1 MARHILID
9 ELHVA
14 LRAPRALTAK
24 ESRAARRAL
33 RRASFL
39 AALTRAAREVVR
51 RYPSLRAV
59 LVTVSR

>member
-1 MARHILID
+1 MAKHILID
-9 ELHVA
+9 ELHVT
-14 LRAPRALTAK
+14 LLAPRGLSAK

-51 RYPSLRAV
+51 RYPSLQVVR
-59 LVTVSR
+59 VTVSR